1 MDRFLDLC
9 VSSLRRGHA
18 NLLCIVP
25 NFVNVFGFPLGHRL
39 AFDSCIYTTYHI
51 APHSTGTRIL
61 LHRCRFEGCVQL
73 FQGVVKLYR
82 FLGYAST
89 VHG

>member
-25 NFVNVFGFPLGHRL
+25 NFVNVFGFPLGQRCDNRRQH
-39 AFDSCIYTTYHI
+39 IYHTSYSIYQYGAHPVDALELSDIMYTLRARH
-51 APHSTGTRIL
+51 T
-61 LHRCRFEGCVQL
+61 
-73 FQGVVKLYR
+73 
-82 FLGYAST
+82 
-89 VHG
+89 